1 MEAFSNTSDLDYLFA
16 TLVTLTNS
24 RPLHKRKSVVVFDEV
39 QFFPKARQAIKY
51 FVKDGRYDFIEIGS
65 LISIHRNVSDIV
77 IPSEEECLEMH
88 PMDFEE
94 FCWAL
99 GKDATIPFLQ
109 SLFEKKRPL
118 ISGGSGGAIYREMV
132 MRFRLYLLLGGMPQ
146 SIEEYLRTQSFERVD
161 HVKRGIIRLYQ
172 QDFNKIDQS
181 GTASKLF
188 TSIPSQ
194 LSSNRSRFSIS
205 AAAGRMS
212 KNKASRA
219 IRLMEESKVVN
230 IAWRAND
237 PNVGLSLSADLSAFK
252 MFVCDTG
259 LFITLAFWD
268 KSFTENIIYSKL
280 LGGKLSVNL
289 GYVFENAVAQML
301 VASGNRLFFYTF
313 KAPGEHLYEIDF
325 LLSKR
330 TKICPIEV
338 KSGARKTHTS
348 LDVFCQKFS
357 SRIGQ
362 RYLIHDGDLAKDQEL
377 LAIPFF
383 MAPFI

>member
-1 MEAFSNTSDLDYLFA
+1 
-16 TLVTLTNS
+16 
-24 RPLHKRKSVVVFDEV
+24 
-39 QFFPKARQAIKY
+39 
-51 FVKDGRYDFIEIGS
+51 
-65 LISIHRNVSDIV
+65 
-77 IPSEEECLEMH
+77 
-88 PMDFEE
+88 
-94 FCWAL
+94 
-99 GKDATIPFLQ
+99 
-109 SLFEKKRPL
+109 
-118 ISGGSGGAIYREMV
+118 
-132 MRFRLYLLLGGMPQ
+132 
-146 SIEEYLRTQSFERVD
+146 
-161 HVKRGIIRLYQ
+161 
-172 QDFNKIDQS
+172 
-181 GTASKLF
+181 
-188 TSIPSQ
+188 
-194 LSSNRSRFSIS
+194 
-205 AAAGRMS
+205 
-212 KNKASRA
+212 
-219 IRLMEESKVVN
+219 MEESKVVN